1 MKLMEL
7 KEQYRQHHF
16 KNFFIFV
23 LGICTKIYIYIYHEL
38 FSKNIKVLFLSQRP
52 YFKAQMIDKF
62 SYCEKIDRLLLI
74 LIKKDTL
81 LWWIRHGKKDL
92 ISKVTGSF
100 GKLFNKSVVY
110 SRGAAERVRNKF
122 WPLWWRISLAKIPTT
137 PIET

>member
-23 LGICTKIYIYIYHEL
+23 LGIWIKKYIDHDL
-38 FSKNIKVLFLSQRP
+38 FNKNIKVLFLSQRP
-52 YFKAQMIDKF
+52 YFKAQIIDKF

-81 LWWIRHGKKDL
+81 LWWIRHWKKAFNFQ
-92 ISKVTGSF
+92 GNW
-100 GKLFNKSVVY
+100 LF
-110 SRGAAERVRNKF
+110 R
-122 WPLWWRISLAKIPTT
+122 
-137 PIET
+137 

>member
-7 KEQYRQHHF
+7 KVQYRQHHF
-16 KNFFIFV
+16 KNFFTFV
-23 LGICTKIYIYIYHEL
+23 LGIWIKKYIYHDL
-38 FSKNIKVLFLSQRP
+38 FNKNIKVLFLSQRP
-52 YFKAQMIDKF
+52 YFKAQIIDKF

-81 LWWIRHGKKDL
+81 LRWIRHEKKHL
-92 ISKVTGSF
+92 VSKVTGSF

-110 SRGAAERVRNKF
+110 SRGAAEWVRNKF
-122 WPLWWRISLAKIPTT
+122 WPLWWRISLAKISTT

>member
-1 MKLMEL
+1 MEL

-23 LGICTKIYIYIYHEL
+23 LGICTKKKYIYIYHEL

-81 LWWIRHGKKDL
+81 L
-92 ISKVTGSF
+92 
-100 GKLFNKSVVY
+100 
-110 SRGAAERVRNKF
+110 
-122 WPLWWRISLAKIPTT
+122 
-137 PIET
+137 

>member
-1 MKLMEL
+1 
-7 KEQYRQHHF
+7 
-16 KNFFIFV
+16 
-23 LGICTKIYIYIYHEL
+23 
-38 FSKNIKVLFLSQRP
+38 
-52 YFKAQMIDKF
+52 MIDKF

-122 WPLWWRISLAKIPTT
+122 DHCDDEFRWQKFQLRLSKHS
-137 PIET
+137 